1 MIDTNP
7 TVSAEM
13 AEELRQVIG
22 PRSVLPQAALSTHT
36 TFKVGGPADWL
47 CLPETVSQLRDI
59 LSWINKVGTP
69 WIVLGNGS
77 NILFSDDGFRGVVI
91 KIRGARPVDHT
102 LWHLS
107 HSGVQVRV
115 GAGVG
120 LARVA
125 SYCAE
130 AGLTGMEWATG
141 IPGVVGGAVRGNAGA
156 HGWEMGDV
164 INELE
169 VLTSA
174 GMLETLQRDSLSFRY
189 RHSGLASDLLITGA
203 TLSLTEDDPSIIRRR
218 IQEYTEQRKNTQP
231 SADQSAGCMFKN
243 PAGESA
249 GRLIDIAGC
258 KGVAVGGAM
267 VSPLHGNFIVNR
279 GGATSKDTLSL
290 IDSIREKVRMETGVE
305 LELEVRVVG
314 SI

>member
-1 MIDTNP
+1 MINTKP
-7 TVSAEM
+7 EITTEM
-13 AEELRQVIG
+13 TDEL
-22 PRSVLPQAALSTHT
+22 RSVLGPQRVLSEAALSRHA
-36 TFKVGGPADWL
+36 TFKVGGPADVL
-47 CLPETVSQLRDI
+47 CLPETVTQLREL
-59 LSWINKVGTP
+59 LSWIKKVGTP

-77 NILFSDDGFRGVVI
+77 NMLFSDDGYRGVVV
-91 KIRGARPVDHT
+91 KIRGARPVERT

-107 HSGVQVRV
+107 HSGVQVHV

-125 SYCAE
+125 SYCAA

-164 INELE
+164 IHELE
-169 VLTSA
+169 VVTSA
-174 GMLETLQRDSLSFRY
+174 GILETRHRDTLSFRY
-189 RHSGLASDLLITGA
+189 RHSGLESDLLITAA
-203 TLSLTEDDPSIIRRR
+203 TLSLTEDDPNTIKRR

-258 KGVAVGGAM
+258 KGVAVGGAV
-267 VSPLHGNFIVNR
+267 VSRLHGNFIVNQ
-279 GGATSKDTLSL
+279 GGATSRDTLSL
-290 IDSIREKVRMETGVE
+290 IDSVRDKVRKATGVE

-314 SI
+314 ST